1 MCCKHS
7 HYRGIF
13 IYSNHRSAQTSF
25 IDAWGGGSNSIY
37 THSLATLLDTPC
49 LYRVGPTFSFRTALI
64 LHGIDSTR
72 YWKHSSEI
80 LVHIDMIASSSCCRF
95 VGCTFM
101 MWISRSTTS
110 QRCSIWLR
118 SGDCRGHL
126 SKENSLSCS
135 RNQSEAWNTLH
146 DFWPDFPLI
155 LQSEQADAS
164 WGKSEPV
171 CRLQLTDTT
180 ANLVVYCG
188 RRLRF
193 FRRISNMFDIFS
205 RF

>member
-1 MCCKHS
+1 M
-7 HYRGIF
+7 HYVLWEQSSS
-13 IYSNHRSAQTSF
+13 YVTSF
-25 IDAWGGGSNSIY
+25 AGSLFQIDVLQAQEFSYIQTIGQHKRLSLMREEGDPTVYIF

-64 LHGIDSTR
+64 LRGIDSTR

-80 LVHIDMIASSSCCRF
+80 LVHIDIIASSSCCRF
-95 VGCTFM
+95 VGCTSM
-101 MWISRSTTS
+101 MRISCSTTS

-126 SKENSLSCS
+126 SKVNSLSCS

-155 LQSEQADAS
+155 LQSEQAVEESQSQSADYS
-164 WGKSEPV
+164 WQIP
-171 CRLQLTDTT
+171 QQ
-180 ANLVVYCG
+180 
-188 RRLRF
+188 
-193 FRRISNMFDIFS
+193 IS
-205 RF
+205 